1 MKNLY
6 QSCIKM
12 FSLNGFDCRRSDNCQ
27 GQVSKGFRAY
37 TRGTVAFISE
47 NVKLQ
52 QKVLLNFNE

>member
-1 MKNLY
+1 MWL
-6 QSCIKM
+6 SPW
-12 FSLNGFDCRRSDNCQ
+12 FDCRRSDNYR